1 MGGVELVNYFFCHNV
16 KFFFR
21 KKQKKDCVSSL
32 FHAILSPPQES
43 GFTLMQIETTLKTTK
58 NGDRYA
64 ITYASKDGQKKLIA
78 RIIPYVKSAQGKR
91 ALAKNGEIKESP
103 YTDAIGYGDGVK
115 VLKSAPESGLYLA
128 FQKLVRDEITGQFSA
143 HEHRTMKAESMLSI
157 EKI

>member
-21 KKQKKDCVSSL
+21 KKQKKDCHSIL
-32 FHAILSPPQES
+32 FLIFFLRRDEH
-43 GFTLMQIETTLKTTK
+43 GFTLMIETILKNTK

-78 RIIPYVKSAQGKR
+78 RILPYVASAQGKR

-103 YTDAIGYGDGVK
+103 YADAPGYGDGVK

-128 FQKLVRDEITGQFSA
+128 FQKLVRDEVTGQFAA
-143 HEHRTMKAESMLSI
+143 HEHRTMKAETMLSI